1 MLSANVGRP
10 RGAGFGAAAP
20 DLELRWFDQV
30 GSTAP
35 GRQIRRADTAE
46 VSVDSDAFRTQGGV
60 GLRVRRVGNLINLST
75 PVGLAIAL
83 LAKAKLRP
91 GPRGLILAEHYR
103 FAFPVAGAFTVG
115 NVVLTRSSFAELTVR
130 FPQVLDHE
138 DAHAWQYLLCLGL
151 PFLPAYL
158 AGSAWSWLRTGDL
171 AAQNPFERHAGL
183 HRGGYADVPIRP
195 LRQAAAQVGRSI
207 AELGRSGRRE
217 SSEKSGQA

>member
-1 MLSANVGRP
+1 MDR
-10 RGAGFGAAAP
+10 
-20 DLELRWFDQV
+20 
-30 GSTAP
+30 
-35 GRQIRRADTAE
+35 DTR
-46 VSVDSDAFRTQGGV
+46 RTQSAL
-60 GLRVRRVGNLINLST
+60 GLRVRVVGNVINLST
-75 PVGLAIAL
+75 PIGLAIAL
-83 LAKAKLRP
+83 VAKAKLRP

-115 NVVLTRSSFAELTVR
+115 NVVLTRSSFAELTSR

-138 DAHAWQYLLCLGL
+138 DAHAWQYLVCLGL

-195 LRQAAAQVGRSI
+195 LRQAAAQVGRSL
-207 AELGRSGRRE
+207 AAFRRSGRRGA
-217 SSEKSGQA
+217 SEQSGQA